1 MSNSSKEYTIEDVKR
16 EAHNE
21 VKKKEQSQRVQ
32 LIIFRMGS
40 EEFGVSIEQIKE
52 IVLTPNIAKMPQ
64 APTYIKGVAN
74 IRGNIIAILNL
85 EEKFGISDSSNS
97 IENKNSSYTMVL
109 ESQTIKAGILVKDVP
124 NTLTISVDD
133 IDNASNFIQLSGVDE
148 NCIMGVVK
156 SGERLIIMLDIM
168 KLMDTININ
177 TTVSKAI
184 N

>member
-1 MSNSSKEYTIEDVKR
+1 MSDSSKEYTIDDVKR
-16 EAHNE
+16 EANNE
-21 VKKKEQSQRVQ
+21 IKKKEQSQRIQ

-85 EEKFGISDSSNS
+85 EEKFGISESAT

-109 ESQTIKAGILVKDVP
+109 ESETIKAGILVKDVP
-124 NTLTISVDD
+124 NTLTINVDD

-168 KLMDTININ
+168 KLMETININ